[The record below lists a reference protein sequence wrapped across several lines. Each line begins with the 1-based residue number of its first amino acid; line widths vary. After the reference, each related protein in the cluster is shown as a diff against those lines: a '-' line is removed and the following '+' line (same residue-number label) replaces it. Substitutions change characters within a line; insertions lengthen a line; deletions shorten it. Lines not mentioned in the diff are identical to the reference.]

1 MPDRDPAQPMTDPPR
16 RRSGDRV
23 PADVKL
29 YVNDEITDSRH
40 TLRNEFAE
48 AVVGLQRD
56 LAGIRQDIQVGNLAA
71 VTETAQMKA
80 TLQELIRGQAV
91 LRTDVD
97 EVQRDVSD
105 LKAND
110 VAADRVA
117 DRMRWLVGAVIA
129 LAAVVVAATGV
140 LLSSVH

>member
-1 MPDRDPAQPMTDPPR
+1 MPERDPAQPMTDPPR

-71 VTETAQMKA
+71 VTETARMKS
-80 TLQELIRGQAV
+80 TLEELK
-91 LRTDVD
+91 
-97 EVQRDVSD
+97 RDVAHLAALEPRVVKLEAGALAD
-105 LKAND
+105 D
-110 VAADRVA
+110 QVASFK
-117 DRMRWLVGAVIA
+117 RWLFGTACAVV
-129 LAAVVVAATGV
+129 AVVVTATGV

>member
-1 MPDRDPAQPMTDPPR
+1 MTDPPR

-71 VTETAQMKA
+71 VTETARMKS
-80 TLQELIRGQAV
+80 TLEELK
-91 LRTDVD
+91 
-97 EVQRDVSD
+97 RDVSHLAALEPRVVKLEASALAD
-105 LKAND
+105 D
-110 VAADRVA
+110 QVASFK
-117 DRMRWLVGAVIA
+117 RWLIATACAVV
-129 LAAVVVAATGV
+129 AVVVTATGV